1 MFWRHKPALT
11 SGWHHDVTL
20 HLGCTNCTTKT
31 RVCKICPRAC
41 ERHYQAL
48 LSTPAP
54 DPCIAAAAFS
64 IWTFS
69 WERRGGGGLSH
80 TLTLWHHNITPA
92 FMHDVPETGLVRA
105 ESLGFAKVQQ
115 GGQMKQGGWQDGRQ
129 YRCVKPFSTAHKT
142 YSSWEVVLLNIFVCQ
157 NKFQLFSMNIWTLN
171 IVNNIL

>member
-1 MFWRHKPALT
+1 MSSAVMKVGTLAERYFFWTKMHLRFIQQCVPVWYHQQHETNKNRAKCSEGRHKSALT
-11 SGWHHDVTL
+11 SEWHHDVTL

-48 LSTPAP
+48 LSTPAL
-54 DPCIAAAAFS
+54 DPCIAAAAAAFS

-80 TLTLWHHNITPA
+80 TFTLWHHNITLA

-105 ESLGFAKVQQ
+105 ERLGFAKVQQ
-115 GGQMKQGGWQDGRQ
+115 GGQ
-129 YRCVKPFSTAHKT
+129 T
-142 YSSWEVVLLNIFVCQ
+142 
-157 NKFQLFSMNIWTLN
+157 
-171 IVNNIL
+171 